1 MLVQDDQV
9 YQSHQLSTD
18 LDTYRWKP
26 DTIEKR
32 WRTVSQFPPL
42 KKLTI
47 SRGGLVHKKG
57 ENIINPNYFILQDK
71 LVKKLFEDLKKVK
84 YSHSFPNGYDLM
96 ISM

>member
-1 MLVQDDQV
+1 MLLILTLSFFSIYGQDG
-9 YQSHQLSTD
+9 LI
-18 LDTYRWKP
+18 P
-26 DTIEKR
+26 EKFIIHR
-32 WRTVSQFPPL
+32 V
-42 KKLTI
+42 
-47 SRGGLVHKKG
+47 KKG